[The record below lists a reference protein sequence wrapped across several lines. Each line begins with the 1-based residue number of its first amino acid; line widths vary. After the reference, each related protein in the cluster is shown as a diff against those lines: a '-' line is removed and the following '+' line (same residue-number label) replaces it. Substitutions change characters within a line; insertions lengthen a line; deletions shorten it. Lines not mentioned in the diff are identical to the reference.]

1 MLFLSTLPHR
11 PWPHFTSWHFRLL
24 ILSLTK
30 CSPMYLVL
38 HSKNTPRPILIHA
51 FVLSCFSCVWLFV
64 TQWTLARQAPLSTGF
79 SRQEHWSGLPSPPPN
94 PGIQPR
100 SLKSS
105 VLTDGFFTTKHH
117 LGILSFPILMVA
129 LIIIITSTN
138 PSTTNYVK
146 ITSIYFCTNIL
157 GFPNGT
163 NGKESACQWRRHKI
177 HGFYLWVGKI
187 PWRRAWQPTPVFL
200 PGASHGQ
207 RT

>member
-79 SRQEHWSGLPSPPPN
+79 SRQEYWSGLPCPPPGDLPN
-94 PGIQPR
+94 PGIESR
-100 SLKSS
+100 SPALQGSLYCLSHQGNPLKA
-105 VLTDGFFTTKHH
+105 LH
-117 LGILSFPILMVA
+117 LVHTVDWF
-129 LIIIITSTN
+129 IIIELTVSKQCNSCLT
-138 PSTTNYVK
+138 
-146 ITSIYFCTNIL
+146 
-157 GFPNGT
+157 
-163 NGKESACQWRRHKI
+163 EA
-177 HGFYLWVGKI
+177 YL
-187 PWRRAWQPTPVFL
+187 TL
-200 PGASHGQ
+200 LSS
-207 RT
+207 